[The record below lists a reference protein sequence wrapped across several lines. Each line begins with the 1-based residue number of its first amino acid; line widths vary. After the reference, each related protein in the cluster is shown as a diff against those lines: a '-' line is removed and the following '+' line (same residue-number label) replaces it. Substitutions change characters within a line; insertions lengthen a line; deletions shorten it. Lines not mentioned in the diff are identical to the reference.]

1 MEIPLQGFTPK
12 DLDKIKIKDDK
23 NNIVAQVGMLVTL
36 YLENPHEKKVRLAVG
51 QCIEE
56 YLTLV
61 KPHLKR
67 FGGEKMGIKR
77 FGRDTLPS
85 LNEQIEPMG
94 EYDFFELIMTGSEK
108 DAEVSSY
115 NLKTLL
121 NGKRSYKEI
130 GYISATFPLEFL
142 EQQPSGFFQHFVH
155 DWSKR
160 LSPYH
165 GYAGL
170 GLIRSVGNADAR
182 RAEPLIYPLL
192 RRFPGLEIDKP
203 NFHSIYCVEGIKGI
217 NWLTILSDTFLQKLG
232 GKETLRVQL
241 GNEFLFYDYSGGTI
255 IQSGDFPQ
263 IGDMQQNNIPKHYQK
278 LYRLVKSVQAE
289 KLKSVMTE
297 LPKGINVTEF
307 NQQWLHR
314 FE

>member
-1 MEIPLQGFTPK
+1 
-12 DLDKIKIKDDK
+12 
-23 NNIVAQVGMLVTL
+23 
-36 YLENPHEKKVRLAVG
+36 
-51 QCIEE
+51 
-56 YLTLV
+56 LV

-85 LNEQIEPMG
+85 LNEQIEPLD

-115 NLKTLL
+115 NLETLL
-121 NGKRSYKEI
+121 IGKRSYKHI

-155 DWSKR
+155 DWCKR

-170 GLIRSVGNADAR
+170 GLIRSVGSGQAR
-182 RAEPLIYPLL
+182 RAEPFIYPLL
-192 RRFPGLEIDKP
+192 QRFPGLEIDNP
-203 NFHSIYCVEGIKGI
+203 NSHKIYCVEGIKGI

-232 GKETLRVQL
+232 GKAALKSQL
-241 GNEFLFYDYSGGTI
+241 DDDFIFYDYPGGVM
-255 IQSGDFPQ
+255 IQAGPFPQ
-263 IGDMQQNNIPKHYQK
+263 IGDMEQGNISKQYQT
-278 LYRLVKSVQAE
+278 LYRLVKSVQTD
-289 KLKSVMTE
+289 KLKNIVVE
-297 LPKGINVTEF
+297 VPEGVNAKEF
-307 NQQWLHR
+307 TQQWLHR